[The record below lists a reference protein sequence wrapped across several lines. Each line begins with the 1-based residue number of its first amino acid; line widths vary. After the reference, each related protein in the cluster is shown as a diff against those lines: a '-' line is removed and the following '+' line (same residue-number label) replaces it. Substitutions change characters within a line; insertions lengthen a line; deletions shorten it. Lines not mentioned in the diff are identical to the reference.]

1 MVDGGVSGDVVGL
14 WVVVRTSQVSPYR
27 GLPAPL
33 FVSVTLLNGLTSRLK
48 GEEGGLGDCAH
59 VLRVFHR
66 HLSLPVVNHLKINI
80 IQLVNR

>member
-1 MVDGGVSGDVVGL
+1 VVDGGVSGDVAGL
-14 WVVVRTSQVSPYR
+14 RVVVRTSRVSPSR

-33 FVSVTLLNGLTSRLK
+33 FVGVTLLNGLTSRLK
-48 GEEGGLGDCAH
+48 GEEGGLGGRARA
-59 VLRVFHR
+59 LRVFRR